1 MNTRLILWQRRSTAR
16 SLLLLAAG
24 VTLTACSGD
33 DLATDTTG
41 APTVVSQTVAADP
54 ATTIAAAPT
63 TIAAPATTIA
73 APATT
78 IAAPPTT
85 LPLGDPSTEVTDP
98 VDVGTAPT
106 PGSDMSATSL
116 TPGGTESTVPVAT
129 VVPLP
134 SVPIDE
140 TVTTPDGVVIDIT
153 SVTRVDVVGKLA
165 GEVSGPGYQ
174 VVVVVTNR
182 TASSLDVGPTEV
194 NVSVGP
200 DAAPMSGV
208 SSASTPMSGS
218 LTRGQ
223 QATGTFVFSAPA
235 APSAIVVSVSVVPGT
250 PPAVFAGT
258 V

>member
-1 MNTRLILWQRRSTAR
+1 MNTRPILRRQRRSTAFGL
-16 SLLLLAAG
+16 LLLLAAG

-33 DLATDTTG
+33 DAAADTTG

-54 ATTIAAAPT
+54 S
-63 TIAAPATTIA
+63 
-73 APATT
+73 TT

-98 VDVGTAPT
+98 SDVGTAPV
-106 PGSDMSATSL
+106 PGSDVSASSL

-182 TASSLDVGPTEV
+182 TASSLDVGSTEV

-200 DAAPMSGV
+200 AAAPMSGV
-208 SSASTPMSGS
+208 PSASTPMSGS

-235 APSAIVVSVSVVPGT
+235 APSAIVATVSVVPGT

>member
-1 MNTRLILWQRRSTAR
+1 MNTRPTLWPRRSAA
-16 SLLLLAAG
+16 LGLLLAAG
-24 VTLTACSGD
+24 VTLAACSGD
-33 DLATDTTG
+33 DAATDTTG
-41 APTVVSQTVAADP
+41 APTVVSQT
-54 ATTIAAAPT
+54 AAAGSST
-63 TIAAPATTIA
+63 S
-73 APATT
+73 

-98 VDVGTAPT
+98 VDVGTAPV
-106 PGSDMSATSL
+106 PGSDVPASSL
-116 TPGGTESTVPVAT
+116 APGAESTVPVAT

-140 TVTTPDGVVIDIT
+140 TVTTPEGVVIDIT
-153 SVTRVDVVGKLA
+153 SVTRVDVVGKLP

-174 VVVVVTNR
+174 VVVLVTNR

-200 DAAPMSGV
+200 DDQPMAGV
-208 SSASTPMSGS
+208 SSASLPMSGVIGN
-218 LTRGQ
+218 GQ
-223 QATGTFVFSAPA
+223 TATGTFVFSAPA
-235 APSAIVVSVSVVPGT
+235 APSAVVVSVSVVPGT

>member
-1 MNTRLILWQRRSTAR
+1 MSTRPTLRPPRSAAFG
-16 SLLLLAAG
+16 LLFVAG
-24 VTLTACSGD
+24 VSLAACSGD
-33 DLATDTTG
+33 NAATRATSATG
-41 APTVVSQTVAADP
+41 TPTVVSQTTAVDSS
-54 ATTIAAAPT
+54 TS
-63 TIAAPATTIA
+63 
-73 APATT
+73 

-106 PGSDMSATSL
+106 PGSDMSASSL
-116 TPGGTESTVPVAT
+116 APGGAESTVPVAT

-153 SVTRVDVVGKLA
+153 SVKRVDVVGKLA
-165 GEVSGPGYQ
+165 GEVSGPGYE

-182 TASSLDVGPTEV
+182 AASSLDVGPTEV

-200 DAAPMSGV
+200 DGAPMSGV

-218 LTRGQ
+218 LARGQ

-250 PPAVFAGT
+250 PPAIFAGT

>member
-1 MNTRLILWQRRSTAR
+1 MNTRPTLRRRGPAA
-16 SLLLLAAG
+16 LGLLLAAG
-24 VTLTACSGD
+24 VMFAACSGD
-33 DLATDTTG
+33 DDATGTTG
-41 APTVVSQTVAADP
+41 TTGVPTVVSQTVAVDSS
-54 ATTIAAAPT
+54 TS
-63 TIAAPATTIA
+63 
-73 APATT
+73 

-98 VDVGTAPT
+98 VDVGTAPVPASDAPASSLA
-106 PGSDMSATSL
+106 PGA
-116 TPGGTESTVPVAT
+116 ESTVPVAT

-134 SVPIDE
+134 SVPIDQ
-140 TVTTPDGVVIDIT
+140 TVTTPEGVVIDIT
-153 SVTRVDVVGKLA
+153 SVTRVDVVGTLP

-182 TASSLDVGPTEV
+182 TASSLDVGSTEV

-200 DAAPMSGV
+200 AAEPMSGV
-208 SSASTPMSGS
+208 SSASTSMTGS
-218 LTRGQ
+218 LTKGQ

-235 APSAIVVSVSVVPGT
+235 APSAIVVTVSVVPGT

>member
-1 MNTRLILWQRRSTAR
+1 MNTRPTLRPPRSAALG
-16 SLLLLAAG
+16 LLFVAG
-24 VTLTACSGD
+24 VSLAACSGD
-33 DLATDTTG
+33 DAATRATG
-41 APTVVSQTVAADP
+41 TPTVVSQTTAVDSS
-54 ATTIAAAPT
+54 TS
-63 TIAAPATTIA
+63 
-73 APATT
+73 

-98 VDVGTAPT
+98 VDVGAAPT
-106 PGSDMSATSL
+106 PGSDMSASSL

-153 SVTRVDVVGKLA
+153 SVKRIEVVGKLA
-165 GEVSGPGYQ
+165 GEVSGPGYE

-182 TASSLDVGPTEV
+182 TASALDVEPTEV
-194 NVSVGP
+194 NVTVGP
-200 DAAPMSGV
+200 AAEPMSRV
-208 SSASTPMSGS
+208 LSASTPMSGS
-218 LTRGQ
+218 LATGRES
-223 QATGTFVFSAPA
+223 TGTFVFSAPA